1 MRRKAYVLAHDRR
14 ETPVN
19 PVRTQDRMW
28 HDIGLPAETIEIRTE
43 VRRAVEERVAPYARE
58 IGQREES
65 VDSFPWKAFRGL
77 AEAGVFALPFDSEF
91 GRGLTYPFLATCTAT
106 EEIAYHSSSMAGVYD
121 GQCILVPKALSFA
134 TPDLRSHLIPRL
146 VSGET
151 VFAFATTEPDASS
164 DLSVEAMQTTADET
178 PEGFVVNGRKRWIT
192 NSPVADWVTVLC
204 RTGRGM
210 TMLAIELK
218 NSQGIRVGAPDLK
231 MGHRGQ
237 LTADIVFEDVT
248 VPASNVL
255 GQPGNGL
262 PVALATLTYGR
273 IGIAAAGVGVAQA
286 ALDLAVERMR
296 TRSLFGKPLGAMQ
309 HWQYRLA
316 DRATEVE
323 CARALYQKAALRI
336 DSGESFAEPEAA
348 MAKIFATR
356 LAADLARDAIQ
367 VFGGYGFARQV
378 SETGET
384 FRLEELYRDAKILEI
399 FEGANE
405 VLQWVIARQ
414 LIGRD
419 ITG

>member
-1 MRRKAYVLAHDRR
+1 
-14 ETPVN
+14 
-19 PVRTQDRMW
+19 MW
-28 HDIGLPAETIEIRTE
+28 HDVGIPPETVAIRSE
-43 VRRAVEERVAPYARE
+43 VRCAVEERVTPYARE

-77 AEAGVFALPFDSEF
+77 ADAGVYALPFDSQF
-91 GRGLTYPFLATCTAT
+91 GRGLAYPFLATCTAT
-106 EEIAYHSSSMAGVYD
+106 EEIAYHSSSMAGVFD

-134 TPDLRSHLIPRL
+134 DPDLRGRLIPGL
-146 VSGET
+146 VSGEL

-164 DLSVEAMQTTADET
+164 DLSVDSMKTTAEQT
-178 PEGFVVNGRKRWIT
+178 PSGFVVNGRKRWIT

-204 RTGRGM
+204 RSGRGM
-210 TMLAIELK
+210 TMLAIDLK
-218 NSQGIRVGAPDLK
+218 NTHGVRVGAPDLK

-237 LTADIVFEDVT
+237 LTADIVFDDVK

-255 GQPGNGL
+255 GQVGNGL
-262 PVALATLTYGR
+262 AVALATLTYGR
-273 IGIAAAGVGVAQA
+273 VGIAAAGVGVAQA

-296 TRSLFGKPLGAMQ
+296 TRILFGKPLGAMQ

-316 DRATEVE
+316 ERATQLE

-336 DSGESFAEPEAA
+336 DGGESFAEPEAA

-356 LAADLARDAIQ
+356 LAADIARDAIQ
-367 VFGGYGFARQV
+367 VYGGYGFARQV

>member
-1 MRRKAYVLAHDRR
+1 
-14 ETPVN
+14 
-19 PVRTQDRMW
+19 MW
-28 HDIGLPAETIEIRTE
+28 HDVGLPAETVALRSE
-43 VRRAVEERVAPYARE
+43 VRHAVEERVAPYARE
-58 IGQREES
+58 IGQTEES

-77 AEAGVFALPFDSEF
+77 ADAGVYALPFDTEF
-91 GRGLTYPFLATCTAT
+91 GRGLTYPFLGTCTAT

-134 TPDLRSHLIPRL
+134 EADLRARLIPGL
-146 VSGET
+146 ISGEM

-164 DLSVEAMQTTADET
+164 DLSVDAMKTTAEET
-178 PEGFVVNGRKRWIT
+178 SDGFVVNGRKRWIT
-192 NSPVADWVTVLC
+192 NSPVADWVTMLC

-210 TMLAIELK
+210 TMLAIDLK
-218 NSQGIRVGAPDLK
+218 NSAGIRIGTPDLK

-237 LTADIVFEDVT
+237 LTADIVLDNVK

-255 GQPGNGL
+255 GQVGNGL
-262 PVALATLTYGR
+262 SVALSTLTYGR

-286 ALDLAVERMR
+286 ALDLAVERLR
-296 TRSLFGKPLGAMQ
+296 TRTLFGKPLGAMQ

-316 DRATEVE
+316 ERAIELE
-323 CARALYQKAALRI
+323 CARTLYQKAALRI
-336 DSGESFAEPEAA
+336 DSGETIAEPEAA
-348 MAKIFATR
+348 MAKFFATR

-367 VFGGYGFARQV
+367 VHGGYGFARQV

>member
-1 MRRKAYVLAHDRR
+1 
-14 ETPVN
+14 VN
-19 PVRTQDRMW
+19 PARTQDRMW
-28 HDIGLPAETIEIRTE
+28 HDVGLPAETIEVRSE
-43 VRRAVEERVAPYARE
+43 VRRAVQERVVPYARE

-65 VDSFPWKAFRGL
+65 VESFPWKAFRGL
-77 AEAGVFALPFDSEF
+77 AEAGVFALPFDSDF
-91 GRGLTYPFLATCTAT
+91 GRGLTYPLLATCTAA

-134 TPDLRSHLIPRL
+134 NSDLRSHLIPRL
-146 VSGET
+146 VSGEM

-164 DLSVEAMQTTADET
+164 DLSVEALQTTAQET
-178 PEGFVVNGRKRWIT
+178 SAGFVVNGRKRWIT

-204 RTGRGM
+204 RADRGM
-210 TMLAIELK
+210 TMLAIDLK
-218 NSQGIRVGAPDLK
+218 NSPGVRIGNPDLK

-237 LTADIVFEDVT
+237 LTADIVFDDVR

-255 GQPGNGL
+255 GQLGNGL
-262 PVALATLTYGR
+262 SVALATLTYGR

-296 TRSLFGKPLGAMQ
+296 TRTVFGKPLGAMQ

-316 DRATEVE
+316 ERATELE
-323 CARALYQKAALRI
+323 CARSLYQKAASRV
-336 DSGESFAEPEAA
+336 DGGESFAEPEAA
-348 MAKIFATR
+348 MAKTFATR

>member
-1 MRRKAYVLAHDRR
+1 
-14 ETPVN
+14 
-19 PVRTQDRMW
+19 MW
-28 HDIGLPAETIEIRTE
+28 HDVGLPAETVELRAE
-43 VRRAVEERVAPYARE
+43 VRLAVEKAVMPHAAE

-65 VDSFPWKAFRGL
+65 AESFPWKAFRGL
-77 AEAGVFALPFDSEF
+77 ADEGVFAIPFGPEF
-91 GRGLTYPFLATCTAT
+91 GRGLQYPLLGTCTAT

-134 TPDLRSHLIPRL
+134 SDELQARLIPGL
-146 VSGET
+146 VSGDL

-164 DLSVEAMQTTADET
+164 DLSVDAMQTVSDETAD
-178 PEGFVVNGRKRWIT
+178 GFAVTGRKRWIT

-204 RTGRGM
+204 RSGRGM
-210 TMLAIELK
+210 TMLAVDLK
-218 NSQGIRVGAPDLK
+218 HSPGIRIGTPDLK

-237 LTADIVFEDVT
+237 LTADIVFEDVV
-248 VPASNVL
+248 VPHAYAL
-255 GQPGNGL
+255 GEPGNGL
-262 PVALATLTYGR
+262 SVALATLTYGR

-296 TRSLFGKPLGAMQ
+296 TRHVFGKPLGAMQ

-316 DRATEVE
+316 ERATELE
-323 CARALYQKAALRI
+323 CARNLYQKAALRV
-336 DSGESFAEPEAA
+336 DSGERHAEPEAS
-348 MAKIFATR
+348 MAKSFATR

-367 VFGGYGFARQV
+367 VYGGYGFARKV

-419 ITG
+419 VTG

>member
-1 MRRKAYVLAHDRR
+1 LRR
-14 ETPVN
+14 E
-19 PVRTQDRMW
+19 VR
-28 HDIGLPAETIEIRTE
+28 L
-43 VRRAVEERVAPYARE
+43 AVEERVAPFARD

-65 VDSFPWKAFRGL
+65 ADSFPWNAFCGL
-77 AEAGVFALPFDSEF
+77 AEAGVFAIPFGPDF
-91 GRGLTYPFLATCTAT
+91 GRGLDFPFLATCTAT

-134 TPDLRSHLIPRL
+134 NEELRARLIPGL
-146 VSGET
+146 ISGQL

-164 DLSVEAMQTTADET
+164 DLSVESMQTTARQT
-178 PEGFVVNGRKRWIT
+178 PDGFVVNGRKRWIT

-204 RTGRGM
+204 RSGTGM
-210 TMLAIELK
+210 TMLAVDLK
-218 NSQGIRVGAPDLK
+218 QSPGVRIGTPDLK

-237 LTADIVFEDVT
+237 LTADIVFDDVA
-248 VPASNVL
+248 VPAANVL
-255 GQPGNGL
+255 GQPGEGL
-262 PVALATLTYGR
+262 SVALATLTYGR

-286 ALDLAVERMR
+286 ALDLAVDRLR
-296 TRSLFGKPLGAMQ
+296 TRKVFGKPLGAMQ

-316 DRATEVE
+316 ERATEVE
-323 CARALYQKAALRI
+323 CARSLYQKAALRV
-336 DSGESFAEPEAA
+336 DAGERVAEPEAS
-348 MAKIFATR
+348 MAKVYATR
-356 LAADLARDAIQ
+356 LAGDLARDAIQ
-367 VFGGYGFARQV
+367 VYGGYGFARQV

-384 FRLEELYRDAKILEI
+384 YRLEELYRDAKILEI

>member
-1 MRRKAYVLAHDRR
+1 MSV
-14 ETPVN
+14 P
-19 PVRTQDRMW
+19 RTQDRIW
-28 HDIGLPAETIEIRTE
+28 HDVGLPAETVELRAE
-43 VRRAVEERVAPYARE
+43 VRLAVEKAVMPHAAE

-65 VDSFPWKAFRGL
+65 AESFPWKAFRGL
-77 AEAGVFALPFDSEF
+77 ADEGVFAIPFGPEL
-91 GRGLTYPFLATCTAT
+91 GRGLQYPLLGTCTAT

-134 TPDLRSHLIPRL
+134 SDELQARLIPGL
-146 VSGET
+146 VSGDL

-164 DLSVEAMQTTADET
+164 DLSVDAMQTVADET
-178 PEGFVVNGRKRWIT
+178 ADGFVVTGRKRWIT

-204 RTGRGM
+204 RSGRGM
-210 TMLAIELK
+210 TMLAVDLK
-218 NSQGIRVGAPDLK
+218 HSPGIRIGAPDLK

-237 LTADIVFEDVT
+237 LTADIVFDEVV
-248 VPASNVL
+248 VPRTNAL
-255 GQPGNGL
+255 GEPGSGL
-262 PVALATLTYGR
+262 AVALATLTYGR

-286 ALDLAVERMR
+286 ALDLAVGRMR
-296 TRSLFGKPLGAMQ
+296 TRHVFGKPLGAMQ

-316 DRATEVE
+316 ERATELE
-323 CARALYQKAALRI
+323 CARNLYQKAALRV
-336 DSGESFAEPEAA
+336 DSGERHAEPEAS
-348 MAKIFATR
+348 MAKSFATR

-367 VFGGYGFARQV
+367 VYGGYGFARRV

-419 ITG
+419 VTG

>member
-1 MRRKAYVLAHDRR
+1 MTVA
-14 ETPVN
+14 
-19 PVRTQDRMW
+19 RTQDQMW
-28 HDIGLPAETIEIRTE
+28 HDVTLPAETAALRGE
-43 VRRAVEERVAPYARE
+43 VRRAVEERLAPYARE

-77 AEAGVFALPFDSEF
+77 ADAGVFALPFGKDF
-91 GRGLTYPFLATCTAT
+91 GRGLEYPLLGTCTAT

-121 GQCILVPKALSFA
+121 GQCILVPKALSYA
-134 TPDLRSHLIPRL
+134 TDELRAQLIPGL
-146 VSGET
+146 ITGEL

-178 PEGFVVNGRKRWIT
+178 PDGFVVNGRKRWIT

-204 RTGRGM
+204 RTGQGM
-210 TMLAIELK
+210 TMLLVDLK
-218 NSQGIRVGAPDLK
+218 NSPGIRIGTPDLK

-237 LTADIVFEDVT
+237 LTADIVFENVA
-248 VPASNVL
+248 VPAGNVL
-255 GQPGNGL
+255 GHPGSGL
-262 PVALATLTYGR
+262 SVALSTLTYGR

-286 ALDLAVERMR
+286 ALDLAVDRL
-296 TRSLFGKPLGAMQ
+296 RSRKIFGKPLGAMQ

-316 DRATEVE
+316 ERATEIE
-323 CARALYQKAALRI
+323 CARSLYQKAAMRV
-336 DSGESFAEPEAA
+336 DAGHKAAEPEAS
-348 MAKIFATR
+348 MAKAFATR
-356 LAADLARDAIQ
+356 LAGDMARDAIQ
-367 VFGGYGFARQV
+367 VYGGYGFARQV

-384 FRLEELYRDAKILEI
+384 YRLEELYRDAKILEI